1 MARWPDQARDVREAL
16 SDPWAVIRA
25 LGLDKGAQRQAGGA
39 LVCCPAHG
47 DRTPSCSVTRGP
59 DGTVRVRCF
68 GCDLAGDVFALVAAA
83 RGLDAQRDFPSVL
96 REAAELAG
104 VELVAP
110 QRPERA
116 GLEPS
121 RKHPL
126 AGQRAGL
133 EPARARPLAPQA
145 GAAPLLRTGLEPVQ
159 ERPPVPETSGPDGR
173 TARVSPATIHVQPAE
188 PAALEL
194 DVFDALVRVVL
205 EACPFD
211 RDDAVREYLRRRI
224 LLVGARDDAWA
235 ALPENPDKRRELVA
249 RIVATCGRDAWQRSG
264 LARGADFLFPEHR
277 LVIPWRTPDGRIATV
292 QRRALDNRRNKYV
305 FASGRSPLWPYGVEA
320 LRDAT
325 RADLPVLLV
334 EGAADVLAV
343 RELADPE
350 LSIIVR
356 PYVALGVPGVAT
368 WRDTWTAL
376 LGGRSLCIG
385 FDRDK
390 AGEDQA
396 PKLSERLLRAG
407 LRFATPWR
415 IKPSEAST
423 VKDWGALLEER
434 FNHVGT

>member
-1 MARWPDQARDVREAL
+1 MALRTDHARDVREAL
-16 SDPWAVIRA
+16 SDPLAVIRA

-68 GCDLAGDVFALVAAA
+68 GCDLAGDIFALVAAV
-83 RGLDAQRDFPSVL
+83 RGLDAHRDFPSVL

-104 VELVAP
+104 VELGDG
-110 QRPERA
+110 RHH
-116 GLEPS
+116 G
-121 RKHPL
+121 
-126 AGQRAGL
+126 
-133 EPARARPLAPQA
+133 
-145 GAAPLLRTGLEPVQ
+145 RTGLEPVH
-159 ERPPVPETSGPDGR
+159 ERPLVPETSAPDRRAAG
-173 TARVSPATIHVQPAE
+173 VSPVTIHVQRSE
-188 PAALEL
+188 PTELEP
-194 DVFDALVRVVL
+194 DIFDALARVVL

-211 RDDAVREYLRRRI
+211 GDDAVREYLRRRI

-235 ALPENPDKRRELVA
+235 ALPTNPDERRELVA
-249 RIVATCGRDAWQRSG
+249 RVVDTCGRDAWQRSG
-264 LARGADFLFPEHR
+264 LARGDDFVFPEHR
-277 LVIPWRTPDGRIATV
+277 IVIPWRTPDGRIATV
-292 QRRALDNRRNKYV
+292 QRRALDGRKNKYV
-305 FASGRSPLWPYGVEA
+305 FATGRSPLWPYGVEA
-320 LRDAT
+320 LRDET

-343 RELADPE
+343 RELAAPE
-350 LSIIVR
+350 LDVIKR
-356 PYVALGVPGVAT
+356 TYVTLGVPGVAT
-368 WRDTWTAL
+368 WRDAWTEL
-376 LGGRSLCIG
+376 LRGRSLCVG

-396 PKLSERLLRAG
+396 PKLAERLSRAG

-434 FNHVGT
+434 FNHAGT

>member
-16 SDPWAVIRA
+16 SDPWAVVRA
-25 LGLDKGAQRQAGGA
+25 LGIDKGAQRQAGGA

-68 GCDLAGDVFALVAAA
+68 GCDLAGDVFALVAAVHK
-83 RGLDAQRDFPSVL
+83 LDVHRDFPSVL

-104 VELVAP
+104 VELVTP
-110 QRPERA
+110 QRPE
-116 GLEPS
+116 
-121 RKHPL
+121 
-126 AGQRAGL
+126 RAGL

-145 GAAPLLRTGLEPVQ
+145 GASRAGRTGLEPVQ

-173 TARVSPATIHVQPAE
+173 SARVSPATIHVQPAE

-211 RDDAVREYLRRRI
+211 GDDAVREYLRDRI

-249 RIVATCGRDAWQRSG
+249 RIVATCGHDAWQRSG

-325 RADLPVLLV
+325 RAELPVLLV

-350 LSIIVR
+350 LSVIVR
-356 PYVALGVPGVAT
+356 PYVVLGVPGVAT
-368 WRDTWTAL
+368 WRDTWTEL
-376 LGGRSLCIG
+376 LRDRLLCVG
-385 FDRDK
+385 FDRNK
-390 AGEDQA
+390 ANEDQA
-396 PKLSERLLRAG
+396 PKLGERLSRAG